1 MRKKQK
7 HSGMSLTEILVVMA
21 VIAILMGVSIP
32 AAKQLANSFES
43 GTGVRQLINAA
54 LSSARSI
61 AIREQ
66 TYAGVRFQ
74 EDKDGNTYII
84 FIVHDPDP
92 SPNGTGL
99 AYGFRAVMGRKP
111 MKLPEDVGVLS
122 SIVYNDGDFSTMPGF
137 NNAKTFSIVF
147 SPQGKLTVHPV
158 RVRNKNGFI
167 ESTDPGNGTN
177 NDTIFNTKVVVE
189 LPAERAMFYQDD
201 YPDLGLDEEDST
213 QSFRLY
219 SKSDLNT
226 IPINLRGSNYFSTL
240 NPEYISPYTGEL
252 VMEYREQ
259 KP

>member
-7 HSGMSLTEILVVMA
+7 HFGMSLTEILVVMA

-66 TYAGVRFQ
+66 AYAGVRFQ

-84 FIVHDPDP
+84 FIVHDKVA
-92 SPNGTGL
+92 TGD
-99 AYGFRAVMGRKP
+99 AYGFRAVKGRKP
-111 MKLPEDVGVLS
+111 MQLPEGVGIGNFDPT
-122 SIVYNDGDFSTMPGF
+122 IVNGVSV
-137 NNAKTFSIVF
+137 AF
-147 SPQGKLTVHPV
+147 SPQGKLTIHQVQCLKELGPV
-158 RVRNKNGFI
+158 NDMVFNDDGTSMFVQDSGQVDSVQSINIIKKDKNESVI
-167 ESTDPGNGTN
+167 ES
-177 NDTIFNTKVVVE
+177 
-189 LPAERAMFYQDD
+189 
-201 YPDLGLDEEDST
+201 
-213 QSFRLY
+213 
-219 SKSDLNT
+219 
-226 IPINLRGSNYFSTL
+226 